1 MKNVLGKTTIT
12 LRLEFNLPILKVH

>member
-12 LRLEFNLPILKVH
+12 LWLEFNLPILKVH